1 MKKYIMLFLSL
12 ILVLCLSSCT
22 LSLDTP
28 DTVTIDGKEYK
39 KAFVGELYPLDEV
52 FSNDGVKASG
62 KVYHK
67 YSQTTYDCYIVYDNN
82 AEPNVYFEAGKFDEA
97 KLYYDNSNNFNFFC
111 LMGNI
116 HDENDQQIN
125 HLENMDQSKFDSL
138 LEFSNNNEYNP
149 FTFFNNDESLIKI
162 PIANPDDWM
171 ADEIRFY
178 KESKDGAFST
188 SRAYTFILHE
198 NDLYM
203 LYYYDYGDDE
213 NPVMLVRDVPTEISD
228 YFCTLLNELKNE

>member
-22 LSLDTP
+22 LNLDTP
-28 DTVTIDGKEYK
+28 DTVTLDGKEYK

-52 FSNDGVKASG
+52 VSNDGVRASR
-62 KVYHK
+62 KVYYK
-67 YSQTTYDCYIVYDNN
+67 YSQTPYDCYIVYDRN

-97 KLYYDNSNNFNFFC
+97 KLYYGNSNNFNFFC

-125 HLENMDQSKFDSL
+125 HLENIDHSIFDSL
-138 LEFSNNNEYNP
+138 LEFSNDNEYNP
-149 FTFFNNDESLIKI
+149 FTSFNSEEGLIKI

-171 ADEIRFY
+171 ADEIHFY

-188 SRAYTFILHE
+188 SQGYTFILHE
-198 NDLYM
+198 NNLYL
-203 LYYYDYGDDE
+203 LYQYDFGDDE
-213 NPVMLVRDVPTEISD
+213 KPVMLVRDVSTEISD

>member
-39 KAFVGELYPLDEV
+39 KAFVGELYSLDEV
-52 FSNDGVKASG
+52 VSNDSIKVSGNVYYKYSKAS
-62 KVYHK
+62 YN
-67 YSQTTYDCYIVYDNN
+67 CYLVYDSN

-97 KLYYDNSNNFNFFC
+97 KLYYGNSNNFNFFC

-116 HDENDQQIN
+116 HDENDQQII
-125 HLENMDQSKFDSL
+125 HLESIDQSIFDSL

-149 FTFFNNDESLIKI
+149 VTSFNNEEGLIKI

-171 ADEIRFY
+171 ADEIHFY

-188 SRAYTFILHE
+188 SQGYTFILHE
-198 NDLYM
+198 NNLYL
-203 LYYYDYGDDE
+203 LYQYDFGDDE
-213 NPVMLVRDVPTEISD
+213 KPVMLVRDVPTEISD